1 MSSVLSEE
9 AILLPKGSVGQLR
22 PAVWAILIMNIANWF
37 AYYGITQ
44 AFKNFMEDKLHYSKI
59 SASTVRSTW
68 TAFSSIVPL
77 FGAYIGDERWGRYL
91 ALEFFTAWF
100 VGGAG
105 LVALSAHPTILTQY
119 LPLAN
124 VVFLVSLFAGIAV
137 GVGVFHPNIVSFG
150 ADQAS
155 ALEASS
161 KELFFSQ
168 YYLTANLG
176 MTIAYTCLAYLNV
189 NGMGQWI
196 PLDYGYFATF
206 LIAGAILVVALVIF
220 SAYSSTYVKASPRH
234 GAFTEV
240 FSSMV
245 ESMKDCPELGF
256 IVSGFGMFALSFL
269 LNVVAIL
276 LPPTNTATTVI
287 TWIAGICVLLG
298 MGSWIVHTLDVSFL
312 DSHETLPHSVRSDFK
327 QLLRMLLLACFHV
340 MWQSIRLAPCLGTTA
355 PQVPGAMLA
364 IFDSVG
370 VLLLAPV
377 MDYLIYPLV
386 ESWRQT
392 KLSPFD
398 KMATGYILAAFTMLW
413 TAWVET
419 WRRESGEIDLADGLG
434 PLLDLGTHKPM
445 NNLSWLYI
453 AVSYLLSSL
462 CVCLINI
469 PSYEM
474 FYTYVPLH
482 WKSSSQA
489 MRSFMLALGANVA
502 SIFTLV
508 FARDIPDDLNQ
519 GHLENMYYCMAV
531 VAAINAAGFLY
542 VIKTTNFV
550 QAIEETFHNSK
561 LQEES

>member
-9 AILLPKGSVGQLR
+9 AILLPKGSVGQRR

-176 MTIAYTCLAYLNV
+176 MTIAYTCLAYLSV

-196 PLDYGYFATF
+196 PLDYGYFAAF

-220 SAYSSTYVKASPRH
+220 SAYSSTYVKANPRH

-256 IVSGFGMFALSFL
+256 IVSGFGMFALSFH

-298 MGSWIVHTLDVSFL
+298 MGSWIVHTLDVSFI
-312 DSHETLPHSVRSDFK
+312 DSHETLPHSVRSDLK

-340 MWQSIRLAPCLGTTA
+340 MWQCVLD
-355 PQVPGAMLA
+355 QV
-364 IFDSVG
+364 D
-370 VLLLAPV
+370 
-377 MDYLIYPLV
+377 
-386 ESWRQT
+386 T

-462 CVCLINI
+462 CECLINI

>member
-9 AILLPKGSVGQLR
+9 AILLPKGSVGQRR

-59 SASTVRSTW
+59 SACTVRSTW

-176 MTIAYTCLAYLNV
+176 MTIAYTCLAYLSV

-220 SAYSSTYVKASPRH
+220 SAYSSTYVKANPRH

-256 IVSGFGMFALSFL
+256 IVSGFGMFALSFH

-298 MGSWIVHTLDVSFL
+298 MGSWIVHTLDVSFI
-312 DSHETLPHSVRSDFK
+312 DSHETLPHSVRSDLK

-340 MWQSIRLAPCLGTTA
+340 MWQCVLDQMDVNFQSIAQQSDLRLASGRLAP
-355 PQVPGAMLA
+355 GAR
-364 IFDSVG
+364 SKT
-370 VLLLAPV
+370 PT
-377 MDYLIYPLV
+377 
-386 ESWRQT
+386 ESKMT

-462 CVCLINI
+462 CECLINI

-550 QAIEETFHNSK
+550 QAIEESFHNSK